1 MSEVTDEFS
10 GWQDQLNAAAA
21 GGGSG
26 SGVSRKAH
34 RLGSFYAGA
43 VGLLIA
49 AFLLV
54 VVYLY
59 PTHILWLEIP
69 VTVAISAALIASCL
83 WYRNERRA
91 SSPGWAKTYAR
102 SFTLSMT
109 LYVVGVA
116 LSASLSQD
124 AFWFWLPYAVLTALP
139 LLLQGKRRS
148 V

>member
-1 MSEVTDEFS
+1 
-10 GWQDQLNAAAA
+10 
-21 GGGSG
+21 
-26 SGVSRKAH
+26 
-34 RLGSFYAGA
+34 